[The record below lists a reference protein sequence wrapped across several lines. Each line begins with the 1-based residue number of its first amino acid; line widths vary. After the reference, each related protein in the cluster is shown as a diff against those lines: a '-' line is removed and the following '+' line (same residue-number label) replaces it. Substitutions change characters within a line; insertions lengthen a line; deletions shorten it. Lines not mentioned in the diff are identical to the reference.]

1 MEFSNITDE
10 LKGRQKPAEPKIVKV
25 PKPEIKKPAAS
36 AGTKKSGAVVIAQ
49 APVQKA
55 IVPEKK
61 KTDNTEAQGSVRKPV
76 TEKSITGSGSA
87 KATPPVSAKAG
98 SGNAQN
104 SVQNQPARKPSVK
117 TPVKVTSSLN
127 KVASSPARK
136 DNMEPVKKSLQANKP
151 QQVNSGH
158 VNSAKK
164 PMAQPRATQSNVKSA
179 AVHTV
184 SHQESPKTQPV
195 AQKSGGN
202 TEIRRVVSNGASNVS
217 SRRDTPAN
225 TTDKVPVI
233 QPVKSTTSAGSS
245 SSKTRVVPEKTD
257 SEPVADEPV
266 VSVQHAEETDISQKP
281 DTKESKVP
289 VAQEERPILD
299 FFGDFDDDENIS
311 ESVPDVLPS
320 EDAPN
325 EPIPVV
331 NEQKEASSNAPV
343 RKVVVKKKKIIKKK
357 TAIAANV
364 KETNEEEMKQG
375 AFAKSR
381 SDTLEHPDMSFDF
394 NSDGFYDDTKSSE
407 APKADRMS
415 PQTKRKIAMFVFLFI
430 FAVLFIIFYFQPSRM
445 SFLGGA

>member
-36 AGTKKSGAVVIAQ
+36 AGTKKSGTVVIAQ

-55 IVPEKK
+55 VVPEKK

-87 KATPPVSAKAG
+87 KAVPPVSAKAG
-98 SGNAQN
+98 SDNARN
-104 SVQNQPARKPSVK
+104 SARVQTASKPSAKASVK
-117 TPVKVTSSLN
+117 TVSSVNRTVFSPTKKDKV
-127 KVASSPARK
+127 
-136 DNMEPVKKSLQANKP
+136 EPVKKSPQANKSP
-151 QQVNSGH
+151 QVNGSH
-158 VNSAKK
+158 ASSAKK
-164 PMAQPRATQSNVKSA
+164 PMIQPRTAQPNVKSA
-179 AVHTV
+179 ATHTV
-184 SHQESPKTQPV
+184 PRQGSLKAQPV
-195 AQKSGGN
+195 AQKPGGN

-225 TTDKVPVI
+225 TTDKVPVR
-233 QPVKSTTSAGSS
+233 QPVKNTTSAGSN
-245 SSKTRVVPEKTD
+245 SSKTRVVPEKIN
-257 SEPVADEPV
+257 SEPAVNGPV
-266 VSVQHAEETDISQKP
+266 VSEQYAKETDISQKP

-311 ESVPDVLPS
+311 ESVPDVLLS

-381 SDTLEHPDMSFDF
+381 SDTLEHPDMSFNF

-415 PQTKRKIAMFVFLFI
+415 PQAKRKIAMFVFLFI